1 MPVQSQNTGTIIRIS
16 GSVVD
21 ILFRDS
27 EALPPIKT
35 ACVVYDADNQKI
47 TLEVMQHLTDGSVR
61 AISLGPTNKL
71 RRNQSVD
78 YTGSPISIPTGKA
91 LLGRLINVVGDPID
105 KKGPMVSGNDSVVA
119 WPIHREPPQLSEQR
133 THYKILETGLKVI
146 DLFTPFVKGGKI
158 GFFGGAGVGKTVLV
172 TELINNLATKHK
184 GVSIFAGVG
193 ERVREGNELYL
204 DLERLNML
212 DKVALCFGQ
221 MNEPPG
227 TRFRIGLTGVTMGES
242 FREEGSDV
250 LLFIDN
256 MYRFVLAGMET
267 SSLLGHIPSEGGYQ
281 ATLASE
287 MGELQDRIT
296 STSQGSLTAV
306 QAIYVPADDF
316 TDPGITATFPHLDS
330 VVILSRQVAEEGRY
344 PAVDLLASS
353 SSLIS
358 EEIIGKRH
366 YDVVLKALKVLQ
378 RYEELKHIIAILG
391 REELSEEDKKI
402 VDRAR
407 KMQKFLTQPFFTT
420 EQFTGKPGAFVPLK
434 DTLDGVEQI
443 LNGRHDDVPEVKFY
457 MVGKIEEVAKSA

>member
-1 MPVQSQNTGTIIRIS
+1 MSNYPGNIIRIS

-21 ILFRDS
+21 IMFS
-27 EALPPIKT
+27 EQEALPPIKT
-35 ACVVYDADNQKI
+35 ACACLDADNQKI
-47 TLEVMQHLTDGSVR
+47 TLEVMQHLSDGSVR
-61 AISLGPTNKL
+61 AIALGPTNKL
-71 RRNQSVD
+71 RRNQGVESI
-78 YTGSPISIPTGKA
+78 GAPISIPTGRA

-105 KKGPMVSGNDSVVA
+105 KLPQTITDGTQTGVVR
-119 WPIHREPPQLSEQR
+119 WPIHREPPHLYEER
-133 THYKILETGLKVI
+133 THYQILETGLKVI

-193 ERVREGNELYL
+193 ERIREGNELYL
-204 DLERLNML
+204 DLQRLNML

-227 TRFRIGLTGVTMGES
+227 TRFRIGLTGVTMGEA
-242 FREEGSDV
+242 FREEGNDV

-256 MYRFVLAGMET
+256 IYRFVLAGMET

-296 STSQGSLTAV
+296 STLNGSLTAV

-358 EEIIGKRH
+358 EDVIGRRH
-366 YDVVLKALKVLQ
+366 YEAVLRALKVLQ

-391 REELSEEDKKI
+391 RDELSDDDKKI

-407 KMQKFLTQPFFTT
+407 KLQRFLTQPFFTT
-420 EQFTGKPGAFVPLK
+420 EQFTGKPGVFVSLK
-434 DTLDGVEQI
+434 DTIDGVEQI
-443 LNGRHDDVPEVKFY
+443 LLGKLDEVPEARFY
-457 MVGKIEEVAKSA
+457 MIGQIQEVTKSST

>member
-1 MPVQSQNTGTIIRIS
+1 MSEHIGNIIRIS

-21 ILFRDS
+21 IAFP
-27 EALPPIKT
+27 EQENLPPIKT
-35 ACVVYDADNQKI
+35 ACTCLDADNQKI
-47 TLEVMQHLTDGSVR
+47 TLEISQHCGDGSVR
-61 AISLGPTNKL
+61 AIALGSTAKL
-71 RRNQSVD
+71 RRNQRVESESV
-78 YTGSPISIPTGKA
+78 PISIPTGRA
-91 LLGRLINVVGDPID
+91 LLGRMINVTGDTID
-105 KKGPMVSGNDSVVA
+105 KGEKLQATSYKLQA
-119 WPIHREPPQLSEQR
+119 IHAEPPHLYEER
-133 THYKILETGLKVI
+133 THFKILETGLKAI

-193 ERVREGNELYL
+193 ERVREGNELYE
-204 DLERLNML
+204 DLKRLNML

-227 TRFRIGLTGVTMGES
+227 ARFRIGLTGVTMGEA
-242 FREEGSDV
+242 FREEGNDV

-256 MYRFVLAGMET
+256 IYRFVLAGMET

-296 STSQGSLTAV
+296 STLQGSLTSV

-330 VVILSRQVAEEGRY
+330 IVILSREVAEEGRY
-344 PAVDLLASS
+344 PAIDLLSSS

-358 EEIIGKRH
+358 EDIIGRRH
-366 YDVVLKALKVLQ
+366 YDIVTKALQVLQ

-391 REELSEEDKKI
+391 REELSEDDKKV

-407 KMQKFLTQPFFTT
+407 KLQKFLTQPFFTT
-420 EQFTGKPGAFVPLK
+420 EQFTGKPGAYVLLK

-443 LNGRHDDVPEVKFY
+443 LSGKLDDVPEVKFY
-457 MVGKIEEVAKSA
+457 MVGKVQEVTSNK